1 MSHRIDR
8 AWKPAP
14 PGIEKARRRNMYPLA
29 LIGLPE
35 IGYIIAIASVIF
47 GVTAVLQNPF
57 ISKGQKGLWILTIL
71 ALNWIGLLWYY
82 YVFYFKDKQ

>member
-1 MSHRIDR
+1 
-8 AWKPAP
+8 
-14 PGIEKARRRNMYPLA
+14 MYPLA

-82 YVFYFKDKQ
+82 YVFTSRISNKRQMICHLSFSPSKPF

>member
-1 MSHRIDR
+1 
-8 AWKPAP
+8 
-14 PGIEKARRRNMYPLA
+14 MYPLA

-35 IGYIIAIASVIF
+35 IGYIIALASVIF